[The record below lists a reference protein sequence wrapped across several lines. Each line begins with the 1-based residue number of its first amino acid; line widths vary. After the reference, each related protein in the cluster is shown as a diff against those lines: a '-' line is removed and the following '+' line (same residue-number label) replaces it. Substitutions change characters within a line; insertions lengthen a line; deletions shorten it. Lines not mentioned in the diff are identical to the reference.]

1 VTERNEIL
9 MRWKD
14 VEQICEA
21 LQKMEPP
28 VDTRAMTE
36 AEIVSLVTTL
46 PGFTDEPAAFNAG
59 HIEAIRAGAWWG
71 A

>member
-1 VTERNEIL
+1 
-9 MRWKD
+9 MRWND

-28 VDTRAMTE
+28 VDTRAMTSE
-36 AEIVSLVTTL
+36 EIVGLVTAL
-46 PGFTDEPAAFNAG
+46 PGFADEPAACSAG